1 MLVKYQIADLVKQ
14 AIQNAQNAGALP
26 LFDVPE
32 VFIERPQKKE
42 WGDFATSLPLKLARD
57 AKRAPL
63 LIAQTIAKHMP
74 ASPILSKVEP
84 SSPGFVNF
92 TLADAWLALQVDA
105 ILAEG
110 DRFGSLIPARR
121 ENIQVEYVS
130 VNPTGPMHVGSGRNG
145 AIGDTL
151 ANVLAAAGHQ
161 VQREFYINDNGTQV
175 RQFGASLYATY
186 AQALGRDVAVP
197 EDGYRGAYV
206 ASMGKVYAEQFGDK
220 FLQMPRD
227 QAVRELGRLGIDAV
241 LATLRETLGRIN
253 VHFDRWYSERSL
265 YETGLFTQVLAALRE
280 RNLIYEKDDA
290 TWFAAQELGLE
301 QDAVMIRSPQVVS
314 EPDERPTYLAS
325 DVAYV
330 WDKLAVRQFDRAIYV
345 WGADHHGDVPRVKA
359 AARALG
365 LDPERA
371 TILLYQFVTLRRG
384 AELVKMSKR
393 TGEFVTLD
401 ELIEEVGADAVRFML
416 ITRTA
421 DTPMDFDLDLAVKQS
436 DENPVYYVQYAHAR
450 IASILKKAAEAGITR
465 DSGAA
470 TAAGAATAV
479 GAAGVAGTSTDDGD
493 VSLLTHPAELEL
505 IRAMLRLPETVETAA
520 SKLEPHH
527 LPHYAIDLAGI
538 FHSFYKQCRVVS
550 SDPADA
556 AVTRA
561 RLKLV
566 GAAKL
571 TLARTLSLMGVAAP
585 EAM

>member
-1 MLVKYQIADLVKQ
+1 MLIKSQLVDLVKQ
-14 AIQNAQNAGALP
+14 AVKNAQDAGALP
-26 LFDVPE
+26 AFDLPE

-42 WGDFATSLPLKLARD
+42 WGDFATSLPLKLARE

-63 LIAQTIAKHMP
+63 QIAQTLVAHFP
-74 ASPILSKVEP
+74 ANDAVARVEP
-84 SSPGFVNF
+84 SAPGFVNII
-92 TLADAWLALQVDA
+92 LSDAWLARQVDV

-110 DRFGSLIPARR
+110 DQFGSLQPARR
-121 ENIQVEYVS
+121 ERIQVEYVS

-151 ANVLAAAGHQ
+151 ANILQAAGHE

-186 AQALGRDVAVP
+186 AQALGRDEKVP

-206 ASMGKVYAEQFGDK
+206 VEMGRQFAEKYRGK
-220 FLQMPRD
+220 YLEIPRV
-227 QAVRELGRLGIDAV
+227 QAIRELGLIGIDSV
-241 LATLRETLGRIN
+241 LASLRETLEKMNIR
-253 VHFDRWYSERSL
+253 FDRWFSERSL
-265 YETGLFTQVLAALRE
+265 HEGARSVFAQVLKTLQD
-280 RNLIYEKDDA
+280 NGLVFEKDGA
-290 TWFAAQELGLE
+290 TWFAAQELGLG
-301 QDAVMIRSPQVVS
+301 QDAVLIRSPQVVA

-330 WDKLAVRQFDRAIYV
+330 WDKLAVRKFDRAIYV
-345 WGADHHGDVPRVKA
+345 WGADHHGDVPRVLT

-365 LDPERA
+365 LDPNRI

-384 AELVKMSKR
+384 AETVKMSKR

-416 ITRTA
+416 ITRAA

-450 IASILKKAAEAGITR
+450 IASILKKAAE
-465 DSGAA
+465 SGV
-470 TAAGAATAV
+470 TAEGGDTA
-479 GAAGVAGTSTDDGD
+479 
-493 VSLLTHPAELEL
+493 LLTHPAELEL
-505 IRAMLRLPETVETAA
+505 IRAMLRLPEIVETAA
-520 SKLEPHH
+520 NKLEPHH
-527 LPHYAIDLAGI
+527 LPHYAIDLAGV

-556 AVTRA
+556 ALTRA

-566 GAAKL
+566 ATAKI
-571 TLARTLSLMGVAAP
+571 TLARTLLLMGVRAL
-585 EAM
+585 ETM

>member
-1 MLVKYQIADLVKQ
+1 MLIKNQLADLVKQ
-14 AIQNAQNAGALP
+14 AIQNAQAAGALP
-26 LFDVPE
+26 AFDLPD

-42 WGDFATSLPLKLARD
+42 WGDFATSLPLKLAREV
-57 AKRAPL
+57 KRAPMH
-63 LIAQTIAKHMP
+63 IAQALVTHFP
-74 ASPILSKVEP
+74 ANAAVARVEP
-84 SSPGFVNF
+84 SAPGFVNIV
-92 TLADAWLALQVDA
+92 LSDAWLARQVDA

-110 DRFGSLIPARR
+110 NQFGDVKPRRR
-121 ENIQVEYVS
+121 ERIQVEYVS

-151 ANVLAAAGHQ
+151 ANILQAAGHQ
-161 VQREFYINDNGTQV
+161 VQREFYINDNGTQI

-186 AQALGRDVAVP
+186 AQALGRDERVP

-206 ASMGKVYAEQFGDK
+206 IEMGKQLAQKHGDQYLK
-220 FLQMPRD
+220 MPRD
-227 QAVRELGRLGIDAV
+227 QAVRELGRLGIEAV
-241 LATLRETLGRIN
+241 LGSLRETLGQMN
-253 VHFDRWYSERSL
+253 VRFDCWFSERSL
-265 YETGLFTQVLAALRE
+265 HEGTRSVFAQVLETLKDKG
-280 RNLIYEKDDA
+280 LVYEKDDA
-290 TWFAAQELGLE
+290 TWFAAQQLGLE
-301 QDAVMIRSPQVVS
+301 QDAVLIRSPKVIA

-330 WDKLAVRQFDRAIYV
+330 WDKLAVRKFDRAIYV
-345 WGADHHGDVPRVKA
+345 WGADHHGDVPRVIA

-365 LDPERA
+365 LDPNRI

-384 AELVKMSKR
+384 AEIVKMSKR

-416 ITRTA
+416 ITRAA

-450 IASILKKAAEAGITR
+450 IASILKKAAET
-465 DSGAA
+465 
-470 TAAGAATAV
+470 
-479 GAAGVAGTSTDDGD
+479 GVTTDDGD

-505 IRAMLRLPETVETAA
+505 IRAMLRLPEIVETAA
-520 SKLEPHH
+520 NKLEPHH
-527 LPHYAIDLAGI
+527 LPHYGIDLAGI

-566 GAAKL
+566 AAAKL
-571 TLARTLSLMGVAAP
+571 TLARTLHLMGVRAP
-585 EAM
+585 ETM